1 VSKIHSGVAKIKSLF
16 LVTSKVNYALFLVL
30 RCVVYIFCPNPYI
43 ISNIFSASV
52 RNNLSSISGVEDAAV
67 LKTAFLS
74 YYISMYNAVN
84 RQIGYEDAPITV
96 DEIYDFI
103 QDLKHEGG
111 KQVPDIS
118 KGDISFCFH
127 LLQISGICKA

>member
-1 VSKIHSGVAKIKSLF
+1 M
-16 LVTSKVNYALFLVL
+16 
-30 RCVVYIFCPNPYI
+30 
-43 ISNIFSASV
+43 
-52 RNNLSSISGVEDAAV
+52 RNNLGDISRIEQTNV

-84 RQIGYEDAPITV
+84 KEIGYEDMSITV

-111 KQVPDIS
+111 KQVPNIS
-118 KGDISFCFH
+118 KEDISFCFH
-127 LLQISGICKA
+127 ILEMSGVCRP